1 MGKERPMD
9 TLKDIETAVLEGL
22 KQRFTPTI
30 YELWFKSLQLVSLDG
45 ESATFSTDSNF
56 KQDLISK
63 RHASSIRDALCEVVG
78 FDVRIVIESREGKEG
93 FHIPDIREKPEEIK
107 KPTSPLPEE
116 PEPKKIDPESA
127 IEGPSIVDEYTF
139 ENFIEG
145 ESNRFALAAC
155 RAVAQYSSSPDKTEM
170 DVSTYNP
177 LFIYGPSGVGKTH
190 LLFAVTNEIKK
201 NNPSCKIVYKKSEEF
216 TNELIA
222 SLQNGT
228 QDKFRKHYRN
238 ADVLL
243 IDDVQFL
250 AGKESTQEEFFHTF
264 SALYENGKQIIL
276 TSDRPPKDIK
286 TLEDRLLTRFIWG
299 LLADIQPPSFELR
312 TAIISK
318 KAENLKVSISSEVVE
333 YLATKLQNNIR
344 QIEGSIKR
352 IAAISLLTGSPITI
366 ELCRRAISD
375 ILSGNEPV
383 DVTVERIISLVS
395 KRLNV
400 PVADIRAK
408 RRTANIVN
416 ARHICIYIIR
426 QLSDVSFSTLGE
438 IFDCDHTTIMAAFR
452 KVEAAIA
459 TDPEFSAFVL
469 GMMDEIKN

>member
-1 MGKERPMD
+1 MD
-9 TLKDIETAVLEGL
+9 TLKDIETSVLEQL
-22 KQRFTPTI
+22 KLMFAPTI

-45 ESATFSTDSNF
+45 DTAVFSTDSNF

-63 RHASSIRDALCEVVG
+63 RHASSICDALQKVIG
-78 FDVRIVIESREGKEG
+78 FEVRIVVESREDREG
-93 FHIPDIREKPEEIK
+93 FHPPKIEDKPEEK
-107 KPTSPLPEE
+107 KPTDSLLQDDFEQ
-116 PEPKKIDPESA
+116 KRIDPEEA
-127 IEGPSIVDEYTF
+127 IESSSIIDEYTF

-155 RAVAQYSSSPDKTEM
+155 RAVALYSSSPDKKDEM

-201 NNPSCKIVYKKSEEF
+201 KNPRCKIVYKKSEEF
-216 TNELIA
+216 TNELIE
-222 SLQNGT
+222 SLKNGT
-228 QDKFRKHYRN
+228 QDKFRQHYRN

-243 IDDVQFL
+243 IDDVQFI

-264 SALYENGKQIIL
+264 STLYENGKQIIL

-312 TAIISK
+312 TAIINK
-318 KAENLKVSISSEVVE
+318 KAENLNIAIPVDVVE

-352 IAAISLLTGSPITI
+352 IAAISLLTGSPVTTD
-366 ELCRRAISD
+366 LCRRAISD

-383 DVTVERIISLVS
+383 DVTVDRIITIVS
-395 KRLNV
+395 KRLNI
-400 PVADIRAK
+400 PVEDIRAK
-408 RRTANIVN
+408 RRTANVVN
-416 ARHICIYIIR
+416 ARHICIYMIR
-426 QLSDVSFSTLGE
+426 QLTDVSFNTLGE
-438 IFDCDHTTIMAAFR
+438 IFDRDHATIIAAFR
-452 KVEAAIA
+452 KVDSAMAS
-459 TDPEFSAFVL
+459 DSEFAAFVNE
-469 GMMDEIKN
+469 MMDEIRN

>member
-155 RAVAQYSSSPDKTEM
+155 RAVAQ
-170 DVSTYNP
+170 
-177 LFIYGPSGVGKTH
+177 
-190 LLFAVTNEIKK
+190 
-201 NNPSCKIVYKKSEEF
+201 
-216 TNELIA
+216 
-222 SLQNGT
+222 
-228 QDKFRKHYRN
+228 
-238 ADVLL
+238 
-243 IDDVQFL
+243 
-250 AGKESTQEEFFHTF
+250 
-264 SALYENGKQIIL
+264 
-276 TSDRPPKDIK
+276 
-286 TLEDRLLTRFIWG
+286 
-299 LLADIQPPSFELR
+299 
-312 TAIISK
+312 
-318 KAENLKVSISSEVVE
+318 
-333 YLATKLQNNIR
+333 
-344 QIEGSIKR
+344 
-352 IAAISLLTGSPITI
+352 
-366 ELCRRAISD
+366 
-375 ILSGNEPV
+375 
-383 DVTVERIISLVS
+383 
-395 KRLNV
+395 
-400 PVADIRAK
+400 
-408 RRTANIVN
+408 
-416 ARHICIYIIR
+416 
-426 QLSDVSFSTLGE
+426 
-438 IFDCDHTTIMAAFR
+438 
-452 KVEAAIA
+452 
-459 TDPEFSAFVL
+459 
-469 GMMDEIKN
+469 

>member
-1 MGKERPMD
+1 MD
-9 TLKDIETAVLEGL
+9 TLKDIELSVLDRL
-22 KQRFTPTI
+22 KQKFTPTI
-30 YELWFKSLQLVSLDG
+30 YELWFKSMQLVSLDG
-45 ESATFSTDSNF
+45 ETAVFSTDSNF

-63 RHASSIRDALCEVVG
+63 RHATSIKDALREVVG
-78 FDVRIVIESREGKEG
+78 FDVQIVVVSRESSEG
-93 FHIPDIREKPEEIK
+93 FHIPEIEEKPEEVK
-107 KPTSPLPEE
+107 KPASILPEE
-116 PEPKKIDPESA
+116 PERKKIDPESA

-139 ENFIEG
+139 DNFIEG

-201 NNPSCKIVYKKSEEF
+201 NNPNCKIVYKKSEEF

-222 SLQNGT
+222 SLQSGT
-228 QDKFRKHYRN
+228 QDKFRQHYRN

-286 TLEDRLLTRFIWG
+286 TLEDRLLTRFVWG
-299 LLADIQPPSFELR
+299 LLADILPPSFELR
-312 TAIISK
+312 TAIINK
-318 KAENLKVSISSEVVE
+318 KAENLKISISSEVVE

-383 DVTVERIISLVS
+383 DVTVERIITMVS
-395 KRLNV
+395 KRLNI
-400 PVADIRAK
+400 PVTDIRAK

-416 ARHICIYIIR
+416 ARHICIYMIR

-459 TDPEFSAFVL
+459 TDPEFSTFVL
-469 GMMDEIKN
+469 GMMEEIHN

>member
-1 MGKERPMD
+1 MD
-9 TLKDIETAVLEGL
+9 TLKDIELSVLDRL
-22 KQRFTPTI
+22 KQKFTPTI
-30 YELWFKSLQLVSLDG
+30 YELWFKSMQLVSLDG
-45 ESATFSTDSNF
+45 ETAVFSTDSNF

-63 RHASSIRDALCEVVG
+63 RHATSIKDALREVVG
-78 FDVRIVIESREGKEG
+78 FDVQIVVVSRESSEG
-93 FHIPDIREKPEEIK
+93 FHIPEIEEKPEEIK
-107 KPTSPLPEE
+107 KPASILPEE
-116 PEPKKIDPESA
+116 PEQKPIDPESA

-139 ENFIEG
+139 DNFIEG

-155 RAVAQYSSSPDKTEM
+155 RAVALYSSSPDKNEM
-170 DVSTYNP
+170 DLSTYNP

-201 NNPSCKIVYKKSEEF
+201 RNPNCKIVYKKGEEF

-222 SLQNGT
+222 SLQKRT
-228 QDKFRKHYRN
+228 QEQFRQHYRN

-243 IDDVQFL
+243 IDDVQFI

-312 TAIISK
+312 TAIINK
-318 KAENLKVSISSEVVE
+318 KAENLKISIPVDVVE

-352 IAAISLLTGSPITI
+352 IAAISLLTGSPITTD
-366 ELCRRAISD
+366 LCRRAISD

-383 DVTVERIISLVS
+383 DVTVDRIITIVS
-395 KRLNV
+395 KRLNI
-400 PVADIRAK
+400 PVEDIRAK
-408 RRTANIVN
+408 RRTANVVN
-416 ARHICIYIIR
+416 ARHICIYMIR
-426 QLSDVSFSTLGE
+426 QMTDVSFNTLGE
-438 IFDCDHTTIMAAFR
+438 IFDRDHATIMAAFR
-452 KVEAAIA
+452 KVDSSMA
-459 TDPEFSAFVL
+459 TDPEFSAFVN
-469 GMMDEIKN
+469 GMMDEIRN

>member
-1 MGKERPMD
+1 MD
-9 TLKDIETAVLEGL
+9 TLKDIESSVLEQL
-22 KQRFTPTI
+22 KQRFAPTI

-45 ESATFSTDSNF
+45 DVAVFSTDSNF

-63 RHASSIRDALCEVVG
+63 RHAASIGDALREVVG
-78 FDVRIVIESREGKEG
+78 FEVRIVVESREGREG
-93 FHIPDIREKPEEIK
+93 FHIPEIEDKPEEK
-107 KPTSPLPEE
+107 KTTGSLLPEE
-116 PEPKKIDPESA
+116 PEPKKINPEEA
-127 IEGPSIVDEYTF
+127 IESSSIVDEYTF

-155 RAVAQYSSSPDKTEM
+155 RAVALYSSSPDKKDEM

-201 NNPSCKIVYKKSEEF
+201 KNPNCKIVYKKSEEF
-216 TNELIA
+216 TNELIE
-222 SLQNGT
+222 SLKSGT
-228 QDKFRKHYRN
+228 QDRFRQHYRN

-243 IDDVQFL
+243 IDDVQFI

-312 TAIISK
+312 TAIINK
-318 KAENLKVSISSEVVE
+318 KAENLKISIPVDVVE

-352 IAAISLLTGSPITI
+352 IAAISLLTGSPITTD
-366 ELCRRAISD
+366 LCRRAILD
-375 ILSGNEPV
+375 IQSGNEPV
-383 DVTVERIISLVS
+383 DVTVDRIITLVS
-395 KRLNV
+395 KRLNISV
-400 PVADIRAK
+400 DDIRAK
-408 RRTANIVN
+408 QRTANVVN
-416 ARHICIYIIR
+416 ARHICIYMIR
-426 QLSDVSFSTLGE
+426 QLTDVSFSTLGE
-438 IFDCDHTTIMAAFR
+438 IFGRDHSTIMAAFR
-452 KVEAAIA
+452 KVEATMR
-459 TDPEFSAFVL
+459 TDPEFSAL
-469 GMMDEIKN
+469 INGMMEEIKN